1 MNMLLKLNE
10 MGKVEICDGYIA
22 PFYTLRG
29 IVL

>member
-1 MNMLLKLNE
+1 MNMLNE